1 MTDTSSNSNLKH
13 TSNRASVGRAAG
25 LASLAILVTSACT
38 NLHQAHSDEPL
49 RNGPGAAEL
58 PDYSYAGYQFG
69 TGQIPDASGE
79 IIDATDF
86 GVIAD
91 DGLDDSAA
99 LLDTLRAAHAVTGPV
114 TVQLPAGRLV
124 ISEILPIER
133 SHIVLRGAGAGVG
146 GTELHFPRPLAAIDQ
161 TPRLDELRTY
171 LRKYD
176 KRQREPERNINALFS
191 EYSWTGGFIWIQKP
205 GTRAASYLEEF
216 DPPIERLTTIIG
228 GSRGEKQLQV
238 DSTDKLR
245 VGDAVQIH
253 WFNRDGEDG
262 ALLSEIY
269 GETDLAIG
277 SHHWT
282 FADRPLVRQ
291 TTRILAIDG
300 ATVEIGDPLLHSIS
314 VAVPAQISQWDHLE
328 QVGLEDFSI
337 SFPDSPYF
345 GHHLERG
352 YNGIYVTSTIDG
364 WVRDIQFKNADSGIL
379 SYNSANLTI
388 ENIRSTGE
396 RPGHYAIHL
405 GNVHNV
411 LVRDVTIENP
421 VLHSLTFNTQSTKSV
436 YQRATVLNAAVLD
449 QHAGANHQNLFDNVT
464 LHVKADRKDGRPFYS
479 VWDGSGAGYWQPG
492 HGRFNT
498 TWNLNVI
505 VQSGAQRDETV
516 RLEGLAEGPDAFIL
530 GIHGNRRFEVD
541 YRPEPRALS
550 VNREPEIRS
559 LYDWQLRQRTDR

>member
-1 MTDTSSNSNLKH
+1 MMTRVVTAAGPSMRSTSS
-13 TSNRASVGRAAG
+13 TARPASAG
-25 LASLAILVTSACT
+25 SS
-38 NLHQAHSDEPL
+38 
-49 RNGPGAAEL
+49 
-58 PDYSYAGYQFG
+58 
-69 TGQIPDASGE
+69 
-79 IIDATDF
+79 
-86 GVIAD
+86 
-91 DGLDDSAA
+91 
-99 LLDTLRAAHAVTGPV
+99 
-114 TVQLPAGRLV
+114 
-124 ISEILPIER
+124 
-133 SHIVLRGAGAGVG
+133 
-146 GTELHFPRPLAAIDQ
+146 
-161 TPRLDELRTY
+161 
-171 LRKYD
+171 
-176 KRQREPERNINALFS
+176 FS
-191 EYSWTGGFIWIQKP
+191 
-205 GTRAASYLEEF
+205 
-216 DPPIERLTTIIG
+216 
-228 GSRGEKQLQV
+228 
-238 DSTDKLR
+238 
-245 VGDAVQIH
+245 
-253 WFNRDGEDG
+253 
-262 ALLSEIY
+262 
-269 GETDLAIG
+269 
-277 SHHWT
+277 
-282 FADRPLVRQ
+282 FA
-291 TTRILAIDG
+291 
-300 ATVEIGDPLLHSIS
+300 
-314 VAVPAQISQWDHLE
+314 ISQWDHLE

-352 YNGIYVTSTIDG
+352 YNSIYVTSTIDG

-464 LHVKADRKDGRPFYS
+464 LHVKTDRKDGRPFYS

-530 GIHGNRRFEVD
+530 GIHGNRTFEVD

>member
-176 KRQREPERNINALFS
+176 KRQREPERNIDALFS

-530 GIHGNRRFEVD
+530 GIHGNRTFEVD

>member
-1 MTDTSSNSNLKH
+1 MTDTSSSSNLKH

-124 ISEILPIER
+124 ISEVLPIER

-176 KRQREPERNINALFS
+176 KRQREPERNIDALFS

-530 GIHGNRRFEVD
+530 GIHGNRTFEVD